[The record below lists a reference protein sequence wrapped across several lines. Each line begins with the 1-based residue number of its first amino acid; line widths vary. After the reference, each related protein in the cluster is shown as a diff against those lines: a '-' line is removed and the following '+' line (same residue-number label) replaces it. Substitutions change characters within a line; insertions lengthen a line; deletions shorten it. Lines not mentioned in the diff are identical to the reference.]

1 MGFRREAAL
10 LAALRHPNL
19 VEVID
24 HFSAPGVSGAPPKEY
39 LVMECVAGETLDAFF
54 RRSERTPARVLP
66 VAVQLCAVLD
76 YLHSRTPP
84 IIYRD
89 LKPSNVMIEGATAG
103 SGSSGG
109 RVKLIDFG
117 IARFYK
123 PGKQKDTTMMG
134 TPGFA
139 PPEQYGR
146 GQTDARSD
154 LFSLGV
160 TLHVLLTG
168 YDVEQSPW
176 SYPPVRTLNP
186 AVSPA
191 LENVIAKATAM
202 NVADRYQSAA
212 EMRAALLACA
222 G

>member
-10 LAALRHPNL
+10 LAALHHPNL
-19 VEVID
+19 VQVID
-24 HFSAPGVSGAPPKEY
+24 HFSAPGPPPREY
-39 LVMECVAGETLDAFF
+39 LVMECVAGETLDAWIG
-54 RRSERTPARVLP
+54 RSGRTPARVLP
-66 VAVQLCAVLD
+66 VALELCAVLD

-89 LKPSNVMIEGATAG
+89 LKPSNVMIEAAA
-103 SGSSGG
+103 SGSGG

-176 SYPPVRTLNP
+176 SYPPVRTLNA
-186 AVSPA
+186 AVSPT
-191 LENVIAKATAM
+191 LERVIAKATAM

-212 EMRAALLACA
+212 ELRAALAACLA
-222 G
+222 